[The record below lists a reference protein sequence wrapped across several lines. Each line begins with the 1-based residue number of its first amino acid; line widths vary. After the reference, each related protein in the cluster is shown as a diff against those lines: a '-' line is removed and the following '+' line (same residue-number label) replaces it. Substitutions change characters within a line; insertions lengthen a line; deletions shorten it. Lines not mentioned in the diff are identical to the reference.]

1 MLRQLPPK
9 KGNISLYL
17 ILLIFAVGLM
27 VMLKECSGKQLPLK
41 IERIAGGDT
50 INIAIEISPM
60 GVTMV
65 GDTLGGVYYNMLSKA
80 ADRHGVP
87 VMFHPFT
94 MLSTALKGLNDG
106 RYQLVVSDI
115 PITAE
120 LKSDYLFVDPIRIDR
135 QVLVQRRD
143 SITGE
148 TEIKS
153 QLDLGGKH
161 LVVPKESPF
170 ISRLQN
176 LSREIGDT
184 IYVEEDHEYS
194 SEQLVILTAL
204 GELSRVVVSEQVA
217 KPLLK
222 RYPELDASVAI
233 SFNQFQGWLLSPTDS
248 ILRDS
253 ISAWITTAH

>member
-1 MLRQLPPK
+1 MLRHIPPK
-9 KGNISLYL
+9 KGSASLYL
-17 ILLIFAVGLM
+17 ILLLLSVATMI
-27 VMLKECSGKQLPLK
+27 MLKECSGKQLPLK
-41 IERIAGGDT
+41 TERIAGGDT

-60 GVTMV
+60 GIAMI
-65 GDTLGGVYYNMLSKA
+65 GDTLGGVYYTMLSKEA
-80 ADRHGVP
+80 KKHGIP
-87 VMFHPFT
+87 VIFHPFT
-94 MLSTALKGLNDG
+94 MLSTALKGLGDG

-120 LKSDYLFVDPIRIDR
+120 LKNDYLFVDPIRIDR
-135 QVLVQRRD
+135 QMLVQHRD

-161 LVVPKESPF
+161 ITVPKGSPF

-184 IYVEEDHEYS
+184 IYIEEDDEYS

-204 GELSRVVVSEQVA
+204 GELSRVVVSEHVA
-217 KPLLK
+217 LPLLK
-222 RYPELDASVAI
+222 RYPTLDASVAI
-233 SFNQFQGWLLSPTDS
+233 SFNQFHGWLLSPSDS

-253 ISAWITTAH
+253 ISAWVNSYQ